1 MHYFLQTLIFQ
12 LLFLIIY
19 DLFLKKE
26 TFFITNRW
34 YLILAPFL
42 GLVAP
47 FIAFPSMEQ
56 ELTVSELPVMTT
68 ISTIK
73 KTLNSSDIAMDS
85 EALIFQWEW
94 ILWIGNVVF
103 FILFLGKLL
112 SIKHF
117 ISIGK
122 KTSFEKF
129 KIIELPNSTT
139 AFSFFK
145 YVFLGQQ
152 LVAAKK
158 KTILAHELVHIRHH
172 HSYDLMFFE
181 LLRIAMWYNPL
192 LYIFHKRITEL
203 HEFTVDAEIAKKEG
217 KQSYYQQLLAEVFDV
232 TELSFV
238 NQFYHQSLIK
248 KRISMLTQKKS
259 KRIQQLKYLSV
270 LPVLLGIVFYTSCTE
285 DRFTNEVTEI
295 DSNASSTKSDS
306 NVFKSW
312 PKTSYLSGDIPK
324 AFDNID
330 QQFDKAIDNYLK
342 INTTPKTEAVVKL
355 VRTTD
360 STCIRVVYLREE
372 SEVFMKNIPE
382 GKYFLKIAYGND
394 WREKEVDGKLKGCF
408 NEKPI
413 YKTGDHVLDFTLK
426 KLSVGIDVPSYEL
439 LIDVVSDEDDIFY
452 QKPDLTPETF

>member
-1 MHYFLQTLIFQ
+1 M
-12 LLFLIIY
+12 
-19 DLFLKKE
+19 
-26 TFFITNRW
+26 
-34 YLILAPFL
+34 
-42 GLVAP
+42 
-47 FIAFPSMEQ
+47 
-56 ELTVSELPVMTT
+56 
-68 ISTIK
+68 
-73 KTLNSSDIAMDS
+73 
-85 EALIFQWEW
+85 
-94 ILWIGNVVF
+94 
-103 FILFLGKLL
+103 
-112 SIKHF
+112 
-117 ISIGK
+117 
-122 KTSFEKF
+122 
-129 KIIELPNSTT
+129 
-139 AFSFFK
+139 
-145 YVFLGQQ
+145 
-152 LVAAKK
+152 
-158 KTILAHELVHIRHH
+158 
-172 HSYDLMFFE
+172 
-181 LLRIAMWYNPL
+181 
-192 LYIFHKRITEL
+192 
-203 HEFTVDAEIAKKEG
+203 
-217 KQSYYQQLLAEVFDV
+217 
-232 TELSFV
+232 
-238 NQFYHQSLIK
+238 
-248 KRISMLTQKKS
+248 
-259 KRIQQLKYLSV
+259 SV